1 MKIFGH
7 WSNIDFDISVSKIN
21 VERKKF
27 SPEERNLLN
36 ILDSN
41 ILFKFCLKKLNLCLL
56 RTNYSI

>member
-36 ILDSN
+36 ILGSN
-41 ILFKFCLKKLNLCLL
+41 ILCLNFA
-56 RTNYSI
+56 